1 MNYDALKSKLKA
13 MKSYLFTQDDYADL
27 ACSKN
32 IKEILNK
39 LKDNIG
45 YQKFIREIDEKNV
58 HRSDIERKLFL
69 SLRND
74 FKKLYRFVFD
84 FDIKKYLDAYFLKD
98 EIYVLKLILCMI
110 YDKKEL
116 KYNVSELKY
125 IIDNKLKIDIDKLRS
140 SENVEQFIFN
150 LSGTEFFDF
159 MRKSYDETKSL
170 FELEV
175 KMDLYYYMKSD
186 KIMNR
191 CLSRKDKSVMQKLH
205 GIEIDLVNVSW
216 LYRIKKYYNIG
227 AENMFCY
234 LIPLTYKLEKNEIV
248 KLASAKN
255 LAELE
260 NMICHSVYGN
270 LFMEKGFKIER
281 AMYDYL
287 LKTYRVMNL
296 NNKNSVVGVVYYLYL
311 KKLEINNITSIIEGV
326 RYKLNKDEIMSYVYV

>member
-1 MNYDALKSKLKA
+1 MNYDVLKSKLKA
-13 MKSYLFTQDDYADL
+13 MKSYLFTQDDYVDL

-32 IKEILNK
+32 IKEIVNK
-39 LKDNIG
+39 LKNNTG
-45 YQKFIREIDEKNV
+45 YQEVIREIDEKDV
-58 HRSDIERKLFL
+58 HRSDVERKLFL

-74 FKKLYRFVFD
+74 FRKIYKFVFD

-110 YDKKEL
+110 YDRKEL

-125 IIDNKLKIDIDKLRS
+125 VIDNKLKIDIEKLRS
-140 SENVEQFIFN
+140 SENVDQFIFN

-159 MRKSYDETKSL
+159 MRESYDETKSL

-175 KMDLYYYMKSD
+175 KMDLYYYLKLD

-191 CLSRKDKSVMQKLH
+191 CLSRKDKSIMQKVH
-205 GIEIDLVNVSW
+205 GIEIDLINISW

-234 LIPLTYKLEKNEIV
+234 LIPLAYKLKKDEII
-248 KLASAKN
+248 KFASTKS

-260 NMICHSVYGN
+260 DMICHSVYGN
-270 LFMEKGFKIER
+270 LFMEKDFKIER
-281 AMYDYL
+281 VIYDYL
-287 LKTYRVMNL
+287 LRIYRVMCL
-296 NNKNSVVGVVYYLYL
+296 NNKNSIVSVVYYLYL
-311 KKLEINNITSIIEGV
+311 KRLEINNITSIIEGV
-326 RYKLNKDEIMSYVYV
+326 RYKLSKDEIISYIYV